1 VKVLWFPDR
10 AAGVI
15 ALGAGVVAAVGLAVT
30 IWYVLP
36 RAAGPDGPAATP
48 TLTSP
53 AAPVISTFGASADTY
68 VQADTATT
76 NYGASQQFVVDH
88 SPERRSLLKFAVT
101 GLTGRVTRVVL
112 RMHTVSGNTGSTSG
126 GTWQA
131 MTDTTWSETSV
142 TWNDQPEIDGVA
154 LGVLGSVTLDT
165 WYEIDVTRLVGGN
178 GTYSIA
184 GTSTDS
190 DGAYFDTRE
199 TGANGPQ
206 LVVTTTA

>member
-1 VKVLWFPDR
+1 MWFPDR

-30 IWYVLP
+30 IWYVMP

-48 TLTSP
+48 TLTFTSP
-53 AAPVISTFGASADTY
+53 VAPVISTFGAVADTY

-76 NYGASQQFVVDH
+76 NYGASRQFVVDH

-101 GLTGRVTRVVL
+101 GLTGRVTRAVL

-126 GTWQA
+126 GTWRA

-142 TWNDQPEIDGVA
+142 TWNDQPEIDGGP
-154 LGVLGSVTLDT
+154 LGILGSVTSTT
-165 WYEIDVTRLVGGN
+165 WYEVDVTRLVEGD

-184 GTSTDS
+184 GTSTDT

-206 LVVTTTA
+206 LVVTTIA